1 MRKWFL
7 FVMVF
12 SAYSISALAADLP
25 FSIRGTLPW
34 HNFLSGPTAWNFEDY
49 KDYLDRMAALDMN
62 FVGFHCYTGGAR
74 RYVNYVEPLI
84 RVEYRGVLPH
94 AELDTSITARWGYR
108 PLTTDQFLYG
118 TKKWFKKKV
127 FGADCALDA
136 KDQEDRYRRAQ
147 ELMKRV
153 MDYAHKKGIKFCL
166 GFEFGVYP
174 PEFYSIVPPDAML
187 ANPYLPDP
195 THSANIELLNLYIDD
210 LLQAYPGIDYIWF
223 WLEEMFNPTEGFAFS
238 KEFEKFYNANM
249 DRFSYLDD
257 KTSQFYG
264 VWSLAY
270 IQKAYEIL
278 KRKAPNVRMAI
289 GGWGEES
296 QLPPLLKGLHEA
308 APKEIIFS
316 CLNPAQGW
324 HPQPEI
330 IGNLEG
336 RETWIIPW
344 LEGDRRLWHPQPR
357 VSLLAEQIALAKNQ
371 GIDGVIGIHW
381 RTEDIRAN
389 FEALG
394 LLAKNPPKVD
404 GIRLMEKAEKENVV
418 SPFYLAW
425 CEREY
430 GKDAARVLAP
440 ILTHFDI
447 DQVLAPR
454 RGGAASD
461 EYFPYHP
468 YWGRLPEDAQ
478 KEMEAFLNQVSSL
491 KEKEK
496 DRTRLSNLEY
506 LENTLHFV
514 LLLHETGL
522 KIQPA
527 YYWKEDVLT
536 DSFASPDQKE
546 KERVSCLKSLDE
558 APLQALFETYAARVR
573 SQGER
578 GVLSSL
584 NQKLGLEVKELRR
597 FFEDNP

>member
-12 SAYSISALAADLP
+12 SAYSISALAADSP

-84 RVEYRGVLPH
+84 RVEYRGVLPQ

-174 PEFYSIVPPDAML
+174 PEFYSIIPPDAML

-223 WLEEMFNPTEGFAFS
+223 WLEEMFNPSEGFAFS

-289 GGWGEES
+289 GGWGEDS

-324 HPQPEI
+324 HPQP
-330 IGNLEG
+330 
-336 RETWIIPW
+336 
-344 LEGDRRLWHPQPR
+344 
-357 VSLLAEQIALAKNQ
+357 
-371 GIDGVIGIHW
+371 
-381 RTEDIRAN
+381 
-389 FEALG
+389 
-394 LLAKNPPKVD
+394 
-404 GIRLMEKAEKENVV
+404 
-418 SPFYLAW
+418 
-425 CEREY
+425 
-430 GKDAARVLAP
+430 
-440 ILTHFDI
+440 
-447 DQVLAPR
+447 
-454 RGGAASD
+454 
-461 EYFPYHP
+461 
-468 YWGRLPEDAQ
+468 
-478 KEMEAFLNQVSSL
+478 
-491 KEKEK
+491 
-496 DRTRLSNLEY
+496 
-506 LENTLHFV
+506 
-514 LLLHETGL
+514 
-522 KIQPA
+522 
-527 YYWKEDVLT
+527 
-536 DSFASPDQKE
+536 
-546 KERVSCLKSLDE
+546 
-558 APLQALFETYAARVR
+558 
-573 SQGER
+573 
-578 GVLSSL
+578 
-584 NQKLGLEVKELRR
+584 
-597 FFEDNP
+597 